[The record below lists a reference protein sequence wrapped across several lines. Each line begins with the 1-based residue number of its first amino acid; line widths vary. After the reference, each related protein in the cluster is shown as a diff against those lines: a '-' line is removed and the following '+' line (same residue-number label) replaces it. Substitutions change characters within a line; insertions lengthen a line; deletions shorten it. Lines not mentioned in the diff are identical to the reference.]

1 MDIFK
6 ENFSLEGRKAIVTGG
21 AKGLCNKMAQA
32 LHDAGTEVVLLDIL
46 DSVFESADIME
57 ASGAP
62 VHAVKGDLSDFSSL
76 NSIYNAC
83 LDKLNG
89 RVDILLNGAGIQYR
103 CPAADFPQDRW
114 QKILDINL
122 SAVFYMCQ
130 AAGNTMLNQH
140 YGKIINI
147 SSMTSFFGSVLI
159 PAYSASKAGVS
170 QITKAL
176 SNEWA
181 SQGINVNAIAPGYM
195 ATELTQNMKEVNP
208 AQYNEITSRIPMGRW
223 GKPEDLSGLVVFLA
237 SDASAYIS
245 GAVIPVDGG
254 FLGK

>member
-1 MDIFK
+1 
-6 ENFSLEGRKAIVTGG
+6 
-21 AKGLCNKMAQA
+21 
-32 LHDAGTEVVLLDIL
+32 
-46 DSVFESADIME
+46 
-57 ASGAP
+57 
-62 VHAVKGDLSDFSSL
+62 
-76 NSIYNAC
+76 
-83 LDKLNG
+83 
-89 RVDILLNGAGIQYR
+89 
-103 CPAADFPQDRW
+103 
-114 QKILDINL
+114 
-122 SAVFYMCQ
+122 
-130 AAGNTMLNQH
+130 
-140 YGKIINI
+140 
-147 SSMTSFFGSVLI
+147 MTSFFGSVLI

-245 GAVIPVDGG
+245 GSVIPVDGG